1 MSRPWRGGR
10 AGAPAAEAGRSGMR
24 APLLALLL
32 FLGVYAA
39 FGALLG
45 YPLFASDEY
54 AYFIRG
60 KFFGLDHELVAL
72 DPFLQFIDNQLYFA
86 KLHLLHAMG
95 GEATTALVR
104 VLNAVEYGLAGLL
117 LLTLFRRLAP
127 NDSHVSGFVAFL
139 LLPTAIYNF
148 AVMPETDMVL
158 LGCVLAWLAVVA
170 TPRAP
175 LRAAAIAGVVLAVA
189 LLVKPHALA
198 MLAALLVHLV
208 LGGGSA
214 GGGDALRRRVV
225 APLVLLASTWLC
237 LVVLWRLLTGRLVL
251 DPGAFLGLTFYGRSL
266 LLNELAGDAAAKWLS
281 VLDYFLANLVV
292 MVLVF
297 APALAGAAL
306 GAWRVL
312 TAGRAPGARPPEAAA
327 ARLDALA
334 LFTLLMLGAHL
345 AMTAHFTAGAA
356 ILGAA
361 DAMRLHGRYLAPAVA
376 TLPFLTFCYLRQAG
390 PGGLRAMAASGIVAA
405 GAFVTLVVPRY
416 RIYPWD
422 NPLLFAFYQADNRY
436 DFHFAGLLPQLGWGL
451 AVVLAGGYLAAA
463 LWRRAGRAVLAAQL
477 LMLLVYGHLLVLDWL
492 VFHSRANA
500 DLVARSRAAA
510 TIVGPGA
517 MGDGLL
523 VTDRRFGDTAYI
535 LYALGNAPRVLL
547 RPAGSVVSAADV
559 GAARWVLV
567 NGPYPVDIGSAGYV
581 ELGGMRLY
589 AQNVVA
595 AEAGELPE
603 LRAGE
608 VHEVRLAS
616 PQVRTSGFNDPEAW
630 GRWSAAPTALVQV
643 GRKLRGRVELEFFA
657 WTLPGNTSH
666 PLVVSAGD
674 ATVEVRLSASGA
686 AYRQYLDIGTETD
699 TLRFAMP
706 TLRPGDSHRDMGVA
720 LARLTLRRLPDGG
733 AAP

>member
-1 MSRPWRGGR
+1 MP
-10 AGAPAAEAGRSGMR
+10 

-86 KLHLLHAMG
+86 KLHFLHAVG
-95 GEATTALVR
+95 GDATTALVR

-117 LLTLFRRLAP
+117 LLALFRRLAP
-127 NDSHVSGFVAFL
+127 DATHVPGFVAFL

-175 LRAAAIAGVVLAVA
+175 LLAAAVAGVVLAVA

-198 MLAALLVHLV
+198 MLAALLAYLV
-208 LGGGSA
+208 LAGGSA
-214 GGGDALRRRVV
+214 GRGDALRRRIA
-225 APLVLLASTWLC
+225 APLVLLASTWIG
-237 LVVLWRLLTGRLVL
+237 LVVLWRLLTGRLAL

-297 APALAGAAL
+297 APALAGAVH
-306 GAWRVL
+306 GAWRAL
-312 TAGRAPGARPPEAAA
+312 RAGRAPAA

-376 TLPFLTFCYLRQAG
+376 TLPFLAFCYLRQAG
-390 PGGLRAMAASGIVAA
+390 PGLLRATAASGIVAA
-405 GAFVTLVVPRY
+405 VAFAALVVPRY

-436 DFHFAGLLPQLGWGL
+436 EFHFAGLLPQLGWGL
-451 AVVLAGGYLAAA
+451 AVVLVGGYLAAA
-463 LWRRAGRAVLAAQL
+463 LWRRAGRAILAAQL
-477 LMLLVYGHLLVLDWL
+477 LLLLVYGHLLVLDWL

-517 MGDGLL
+517 MGDGVL
-523 VTDRRFGDTAYI
+523 VTERRFGDTAYI

-559 GAARWVLV
+559 GDARWVLV
-567 NGPYPVDIGSAGYV
+567 NGPYPVDIGIASYV
-581 ELGGMRLY
+581 ELGGMRLH

-595 AEAGELPE
+595 AEAGDLPE
-603 LRAGE
+603 LQAGE
-608 VHEVRLAS
+608 VHELRLAS
-616 PQVRTSGFNDPEAW
+616 PQVRTSGFNDPEDW
-630 GRWSAAPTALVQV
+630 GRWSAAPTALVHV
-643 GRKLRGRVELEFFA
+643 GRRLRGRVELEFFA
-657 WTLPGNTSH
+657 WTLPGNTAH

-674 ATVEVRLSASGA
+674 AAVEVRLSASGA
-686 AYRQYLDIGTETD
+686 AYRQQLDIGTETD

-706 TLRPGDSHRDMGVA
+706 TLRPGDSHRDLGVA
-720 LARLTLRRLPDGG
+720 LARLTLRRLPDDGG
-733 AAP
+733 TP